1 MVAPAVRAVARCG
14 QGLENVDVLKI
25 ATKTIGGLYDGATTK
40 ELDNLS
46 IQTSALL
53 IAEEPEYSRLAAR
66 LLATFIHKEVENQDI
81 HSFSQS
87 ISAGVRHG
95 LISDKVGQFVAT
107 NARKLNDA
115 IESGVIPINTVCPCG
130 LYHGTPSVEL
140 DKEVGRLVS
149 EPFGRRGGL
158 GDFGRKVRKS
168 TADERKWYLVT
179 QGEDSVHEI
188 AEWRVLECLEFV
200 DDECHS
206 NPVLSGGLTEFP
218 EDLSE
223 LAISVYGAAGSTNRR
238 ALAHN
243 LQAPTPLG

>member
-1 MVAPAVRAVARCG
+1 MLHRIHVFALIRSELAEARS
-14 QGLENVDVLKI
+14 V
-25 ATKTIGGLYDGATTK
+25 
-40 ELDNLS
+40 
-46 IQTSALL
+46 
-53 IAEEPEYSRLAAR
+53 EPYVE
-66 LLATFIHKEVENQDI
+66 LATHSRNSGAHVVGGDEGELTPFIGCGPGFGSVELQEV
-81 HSFSQS
+81 
-87 ISAGVRHG
+87 R
-95 LISDKVGQFVAT
+95 VALG
-107 NARKLNDA
+107 KLNDA